1 MGRKKGK
8 DGRWETEE
16 ERKKADGLRGK
27 RGKSLRARIHGKVG
41 GEIRGERQRGR
52 IHKGRT
58 TKRRGRRTD

>member
-27 RGKSLRARIHGKVG
+27 GGRA
-41 GEIRGERQRGR
+41 
-52 IHKGRT
+52 
-58 TKRRGRRTD
+58 